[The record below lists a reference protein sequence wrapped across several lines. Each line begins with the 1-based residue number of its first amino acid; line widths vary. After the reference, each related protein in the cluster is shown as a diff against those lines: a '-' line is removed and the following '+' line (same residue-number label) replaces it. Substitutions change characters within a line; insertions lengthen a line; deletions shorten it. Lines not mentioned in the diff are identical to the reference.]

1 MVYIG
6 VAFVLFP
13 SLLFL
18 CSFLI
23 PLGIIG
29 IILNIILDAVLVSLL
44 VSFIKYFDTV
54 NEIVQS
60 VWAQISVVWQEKVGN
75 SAFASRF
82 PSFSL
87 QSKSEPEERTSGGL
101 SMGEVR

>member
-1 MVYIG
+1 MVYIV

-29 IILNIILDAVLVSLL
+29 IILNIILDALL
-44 VSFIKYFDTV
+44 VALLVAFIKYFDTV

-82 PSFSL
+82 PSFSP